1 MPREHVEFIQAQCL
15 PWTDDPAGRGLS
27 RKLLSHDPVD
37 GAATLLQ
44 RIPADFQFGDGTPL
58 ACNEEFYVVDGS
70 FYLNGFEYAAGCYAF
85 LPAGHERRDVYSP
98 RGAVVLRLFDA
109 AAIPFADDPA
119 APERATGR
127 PPIPFLDTFRMT
139 WDRRTLDLRLAHL
152 APARKILRID
162 PLTQAKTFLFT
173 TAPQSHPTN
182 WRGPLESHP
191 TPEEAFL
198 LAGDLTGPQGTMQAG
213 AYFWRPQGI
222 PHGPFGSRGGSLSLI
237 RFVGGAHVNA
247 WSEDEQPFIYAAP
260 YRPILPGPLQAL
272 ARAVP
277 MQEPW

>member
-1 MPREHVEFIQAQCL
+1 MPRPHVEFIQAQAL
-15 PWTDDPAGRGLS
+15 PWESDPAGRGLE
-27 RKLLSHDPVD
+27 RKVLSHDPDD

-58 ACNEEFYVVDGS
+58 AANEEFYVVEGS

-98 RGAVVLRLFDA
+98 RGAIVLRMFDA
-109 AAIPFADDPA
+109 ATVPFADDPA
-119 APERATGR
+119 APARAAGR
-127 PPIPFLDTFRMT
+127 PSVPFLDTYRMT
-139 WDRRTLDLRLAHL
+139 WDRRTLDLRLNHL
-152 APARKILRID
+152 APARKILRLD
-162 PLTQAKTFLFT
+162 PITQAKTFLFT

-213 AYFWRPQGI
+213 AYFWRPAGI

-237 RFVGGAHVNA
+237 RFVGGAHVNL
-247 WSEDEQPFIYAAP
+247 WSEDEHPFIYAAP
-260 YRPILPGPLQAL
+260 YRPILPEPLRALAQAL
-272 ARAVP
+272 P
-277 MQEPW
+277 MRSPW